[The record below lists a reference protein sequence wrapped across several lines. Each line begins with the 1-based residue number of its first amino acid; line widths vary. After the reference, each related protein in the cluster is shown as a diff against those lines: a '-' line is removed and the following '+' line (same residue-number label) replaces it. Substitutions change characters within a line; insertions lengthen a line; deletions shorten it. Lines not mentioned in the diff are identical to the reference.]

1 MAAVE
6 WVSRTIE
13 CISGTID
20 SAAVGSASGAS
31 SGAPITGNLKQ
42 HGH

>member
-13 CISGTID
+13 CISGSID
-20 SAAVGSASGAS
+20 SAAVGSASGA
-31 SGAPITGNLKQ
+31 TGSTRPVI
-42 HGH
+42 GV